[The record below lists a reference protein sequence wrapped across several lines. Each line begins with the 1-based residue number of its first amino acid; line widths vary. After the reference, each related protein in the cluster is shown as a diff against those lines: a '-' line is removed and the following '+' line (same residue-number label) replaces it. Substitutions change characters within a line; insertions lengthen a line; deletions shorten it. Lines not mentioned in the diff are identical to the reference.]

1 MAKPSRR
8 TLLLLKVNLP
18 NPRRRRKRPRSVF
31 ILSSLIFDVHP
42 SFKQRKP
49 KVTVTVTEG
58 EIGETEP
65 AAPTPEGESKPAR
78 RNRPSRPRRAT
89 DEEPTGEPSKSVL
102 FVANLGF
109 NIDDAALGDLF
120 TEAGINVVSARIV
133 RRQYGRPRKSKGYGF
148 VDVGNEEEQ
157 KKAIAALEG
166 KEVGGRLI
174 AVKIAVNAQGDEANE
189 EKAVVEEEGTP
200 EVATVDT

>member
-1 MAKPSRR
+1 M
-8 TLLLLKVNLP
+8 
-18 NPRRRRKRPRSVF
+18 
-31 ILSSLIFDVHP
+31 
-42 SFKQRKP
+42 
-49 KVTVTVTEG
+49 TVTEAETG
-58 EIGETEP
+58 ETGETEP
-65 AAPTPEGESKPAR
+65 AAPTSEGESKPAR
-78 RNRPSRPRRAT
+78 RKRPSRPRRAT

-109 NIDDAALGDLF
+109 NIDDVALNELF

-189 EKAVVEEEGTP
+189 EKAVVEEEVTA